1 MTYQPQPIS
10 TQGVKKE
17 AAVTDLN
24 SEELLRDILTEMKK
38 MNLYLAVM
46 ADLYIQDKDLE
57 QS

>member
-24 SEELLRDILTEMKK
+24 SEELLRDILKEMKK

-46 ADLYIQDKDLE
+46 ADLHIQDKDLE